1 MGFFFLFKL
10 IKNIARN
17 MFLNPKS
24 ICDRLKQICP
34 YKHHHLARF
43 KICLFVESDISVLF
57 SKYN

>member
-1 MGFFFLFKL
+1 
-10 IKNIARN
+10 